1 MVSKSPKRV
10 ILIVPIIIGP
20 IPGYYSQLLNGM
32 NHQIV
37 KVVTSIFHFLCALR
51 GKGAKG
57 HHATPQ
63 PDKVPGG
70 WSDAIAHLTEVQIWP
85 WFDHDYHPLREYL
98 LQWDG
103 MRVFSP
109 NA

>member
-1 MVSKSPKRV
+1 MVSKSSKRV

-20 IPGYYSQLLNGM
+20 LPGYYSQLLNGM

-63 PDKVPGG
+63 PDTGG

-98 LQWDG
+98 LQGDG
-103 MRVFSP
+103 MRVFFP

>member
-1 MVSKSPKRV
+1 MVSKSSKRV

-20 IPGYYSQLLNGM
+20 LPGYYSQLLNGM

-37 KVVTSIFHFLCALR
+37 KVVTSIFHFLCAC
-51 GKGAKG
+51 KGAKG
-57 HHATPQ
+57 VHPGLRAAQ
-63 PDKVPGG
+63 VPGG

-103 MRVFSP
+103 MRVFFP